1 MAIPAVSL
9 DDKYAA
15 VNGRIYLT
23 GVQALVR
30 LVLEQRRRDDAAGI
44 NSAGFVSG
52 YRGSP
57 LAGLDRELWGA
68 SDQLE
73 RLNIRFQPA
82 INEEM
87 AATAVLGTQQVNL
100 YPGARHDGVFA
111 LWYGKGPGLDRA
123 GDALKHAN
131 SIGTAPKGGVLVVVG
146 DDHGA
151 ISSSLAHQG
160 EPTMASWGMPVLHP
174 ANVSDIIE
182 LGLLGLAMS
191 RFAGCCVGLKVTS
204 EVLETSAAIDVDASS
219 PFVATPTDFTLPPDG
234 LHIRWPDQQLAQEER
249 LHRRRLPAAQA
260 FARANRV
267 DRVVVDGPN
276 ARYGVI
282 GVGKAYADLHQALAD
297 LGLDDAAAARL
308 GLRLYKVGMPW
319 PLEPEGACAFAKGL
333 REILVVEEKRGLVE
347 EQLKQLLYDLPD
359 SERPR
364 IVGKV
369 SETSGALLPATGEL
383 NPAMIARALATRLR
397 HPELEERY
405 WERLTALDRERRADQ
420 SPAPAPRLPHFCPGC
435 PHSQST
441 RLPAGS
447 RAHAGTGCHLMV
459 ALADPRTTGFLQM
472 GGEGANWIG
481 QAPFTATP
489 HVFQNLGDGTYVH
502 SGSLAIRQAVAAN
515 VNITYKIL
523 FNDAVAM
530 TGGQPFE
537 IGLTVPGLSQQ
548 LHHEGVRRIAVV
560 ADDPAK
566 YPAGTAFAP
575 GTTLHPRAE
584 LERVQAGLAAWPGVS
599 VLIYDQ
605 ACATE
610 ARRRRKRQGSAPPLR
625 VMIDPEV
632 CEGCGDCV
640 ERSGCAAVVPLMT
653 PDGMRRAIDQS
664 ACAQDLACLD
674 GFCPALVT
682 VAGATPRT
690 VATGALAA
698 LPPMPPAPIPALER
712 PYGIVIAGV
721 GGRGVVTAAAL
732 LGMAA
737 RLDGRGVQVLDMPG
751 LAQKGGGVQS
761 HVRIAPRPADLHAP
775 RIGPGDADLLVASD
789 PLTAAAPA
797 TLSKLKAGGCVVAD
811 ADAPPNAASG
821 PVPAAASDLIACL
834 RAAAP
839 GDRLAVTP
847 AAHIAEQVTGD
858 SVTANLVLIGHA
870 FQCGRIPLSA
880 EAIDAAIVLNGIAV
894 EANRRAFLVGRHLAA
909 DETGTLKRLGLAT
922 DLPEPESL
930 EALIER
936 NARHLAAYQDA
947 KLAERYRAFVV
958 RVRTAERER
967 VGAETLTQ
975 LVARDYARLLAPK
988 DEYEVARLYLEGG
1001 FRERLAARFAGR
1013 PKTYLHLAPPYL
1025 AARDPVSGRPM
1036 KRRFGP
1042 WIFPALRL
1050 LAGLRRLRGTV
1061 FDPFARQA
1069 ERRQERAL
1077 VGRYEALVE
1086 ELIADL
1092 DRDRY
1097 ALAVEIAG
1105 LAGEIRGFGPV
1116 KAARLARVEVRWAA
1130 LLPDFRNQRKEARA
1144 AA

>member
-9 DDKYAA
+9 DDKYTAA
-15 VNGRIYLT
+15 NGRIYLT

-30 LVLEQRRRDDAAGI
+30 LALLQRRRDAAAGL
-44 NSAGFVSG
+44 NTAGFISG

-57 LAGLDRELWGA
+57 LAGLDRELWA
-68 SDQLE
+68 AREHLD
-73 RLNIRFQPA
+73 RHAIRFQPA
-82 INEEM
+82 INEEL

-100 YPGARHDGVFA
+100 YPGARPDGVFA

-160 EPTMASWGMPVLHP
+160 EPTMAAWGMPVLHP
-174 ANVSDIIE
+174 ASVSDIPE
-182 LGLLGLAMS
+182 LGLFGLALS
-191 RFAGCCVGLKVTS
+191 RYAGCCVGLKLTS
-204 EVLETSAAIDVDASS
+204 EVLETSAAIDVDA
-219 PFVATPTDFTLPPDG
+219 PGPQIAIPADFAPPPDG
-234 LHIRWPDQQLAQEER
+234 LHIRWPDPQLAQEER
-249 LHRRRLPAAQA
+249 LYRRRLPAAQA
-260 FARANRV
+260 FARANRI

-276 ARYGVI
+276 ARYGVV
-282 GVGKAYADLHQALAD
+282 GVGKAYADLRQALAD

-319 PLEPEGACAFAKGL
+319 PLEPEGARAFARGL

-364 IVGKV
+364 VVGKL
-369 SETSGALLPATGEL
+369 SETGGVLLPATGEL

-420 SPAPAPRLPHFCPGC
+420 SPAPRLPHFCPGC

-441 RLPAGS
+441 RIPAGS

-472 GGEGANWIG
+472 GGEGVNWIG
-481 QAPFTATP
+481 QAPFTDTP
-489 HVFQNLGDGTYVH
+489 HIFQNLGDGTYVH
-502 SGSLAIRQAVAAN
+502 SGSMAIRQAVAAGA
-515 VNITYKIL
+515 NITYKIL

-537 IGLTVPGLSQQ
+537 VGLTVPNLSQQ

-560 ADDPAK
+560 ADDPGK
-566 YPAGTAFAP
+566 YPAGTVFAP
-575 GTTLHPRAE
+575 GTSLHPRDE
-584 LERVQAGLAAWPGVS
+584 LERVQAELATWPGVS
-599 VLIYDQ
+599 ALIYDQ

-610 ARRRRKRQGSAPPLR
+610 ARRRRKRNGEKPRQR
-625 VMIDPEV
+625 VMIDPDV

-640 ERSGCAAVVPLMT
+640 ERSGCAAVVPLAT
-653 PDGMRRAIDQS
+653 PEGVKRAIDQS
-664 ACAQDLACLD
+664 ACAQDLSCLA

-682 VAGATPRT
+682 VAGAAPRT
-690 VATGALAA
+690 VAAHALAA
-698 LPPMPPAPIPALER
+698 LPPLPPAPVAALER

-761 HVRIAPRPADLHAP
+761 HIRIAPRPADLHAP
-775 RIGPGDADLLVASD
+775 RIGPGDADLLVAAD

-797 TLSKLKAGGCVVAD
+797 TLSKLKSGGNIVAD
-811 ADAPPNAASG
+811 ADAPPTGAAG
-821 PVPAAASDLIACL
+821 PAPAVSAGDLIACL

-839 GDRLAVTP
+839 GERLAVTP
-847 AAHIAEQVTGD
+847 AARIAERVTGD
-858 SVTANLVLIGHA
+858 SVTANLVLIGYA
-870 FQCGRIPLSA
+870 WQRGRIPLSA
-880 EAIDAAIVLNGIAV
+880 EAIDAAIALNGVAV

-909 DETGTLKRLGLAT
+909 DETGTLERLGLKTGA
-922 DLPEPESL
+922 PEPESL
-930 EALIER
+930 DALIER
-936 NARHLAAYQDA
+936 NARRLAGYQDA
-947 KLAERYRAFVV
+947 ELAERHRAFVA
-958 RVRTAERER
+958 RVRAAEGER
-967 VGAETLTQ
+967 ASSDALTRA
-975 LVARDYARLLAPK
+975 VARHHARLLAPK
-988 DEYEVARLYLEGG
+988 DEYEVARLYTTGRFG
-1001 FRERLAARFAGR
+1001 ERLAARFGDR
-1013 PKTYLHLAPPYL
+1013 PKVYLHLAPSFL
-1025 AARDPVSGRPM
+1025 APRDPVSGQPL

-1050 LAGLRRLRGTV
+1050 LAGLRRLRGTP
-1061 FDPFARQA
+1061 FDPFALQA

-1077 VGRYEALVE
+1077 AGRYEALVE
-1086 ELIADL
+1086 ELLARL
-1092 DRDRY
+1092 DRDNHAR
-1097 ALAVEIAG
+1097 AVEIAD
-1105 LAGEIRGFGPV
+1105 LAHEVRGFGPV
-1116 KAARLARVEVRWAA
+1116 KAARLARVEARWAA
-1130 LLPDFRNQRKEARA
+1130 LLTDFRNQRKEARA